1 MKRHPRRCA
10 SETAHTWDEKTA
22 DETCLE
28 KSKAIA
34 LALRLFYHRARRP
47 SVRFVATIVRS
58 RARRDDDDDDDDDD
72 AIRLVAC
79 GRRIGETCNLFRGD
93 PSSDAPIED
102 ARTTDRGVDDDDDVW
117 TNFVSIASSS
127 GR

>member
-1 MKRHPRRCA
+1 MKRHVDVHRKQR
-10 SETAHTWDEKTA
+10 THTWDEKTT

-58 RARRDDDDDDDDDD
+58 RARRDDDDDDD

-102 ARTTDRGVDDDDDVW
+102 ARRTDRGVDDDDDVW